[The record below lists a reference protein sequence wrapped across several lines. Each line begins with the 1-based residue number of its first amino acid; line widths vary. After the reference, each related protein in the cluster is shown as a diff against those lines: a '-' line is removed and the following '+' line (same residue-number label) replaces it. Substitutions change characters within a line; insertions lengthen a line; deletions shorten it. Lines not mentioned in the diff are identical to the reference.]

1 MKKNKILLCSCLIFS
16 LFSCQ
21 SQETTS
27 SSQTSQV
34 EDSIVELQTNPVNKI
49 SSTGVLIDIAVNRWL
64 CVGVDYTGT
73 FSFSSQTDQTAR
85 IENSNPE
92 NIEML
97 LKQETKLPKINL
109 LIF

>member
-1 MKKNKILLCSCLIFS
+1 MKKNKLLLCSCLLFS

-21 SQETTS
+21 SKETTS

-92 NIEML
+92 NIE
-97 LKQETKLPKINL
+97 I
-109 LIF
+109 